1 MSSKSAKPWSIT
13 ARLTLLYIV
22 SASLI
27 LLSIGWYLHQT
38 LADTLA
44 QDNRQFLL
52 KEIQLLRTVLQEQPP
67 NLERLKDE
75 QSEGMDLPVGRYYS
89 RILDENG
96 HSFIETPGMESL
108 PNSTQFPTLANGFMD
123 AGDRATHG
131 AGAENVMVQKIPDGR
146 TLMLMAAWSKTTPQQ
161 TIQIALDISHE
172 AALLAEYRRNLIGAL
187 FFGLLFSTLAAIFV
201 TRRGLNPLADLT
213 RHIESITATQ
223 LNEQLDPATTPRE
236 LSNLASAF
244 NAMLLRL
251 AKSFSQL
258 TQFSADLAHELRTP
272 INNLMGE
279 TEVALSRQRNADEYR
294 EILESNLEEYGRLSR
309 TVETLL
315 FLARAE
321 NTGIPLRTTRLDGRA
336 ELEAIC
342 SYHEALA
349 EEKGI
354 RLVCQGQGFL
364 YADAQLFKRVLS
376 NLLLNALQHTP
387 IGGEICLSL
396 HQANDGPA
404 EVCVQDTGC
413 GIAAKHLPKLF
424 DRFYRVDPS
433 RSEEGTGLGLAIV
446 KSIMDL
452 HGGSVVI
459 NSAPGKGTVVKLHFS
474 AK

>member
-1 MSSKSAKPWSIT
+1 MFSKSAKPWSIT

-22 SASLI
+22 SASVI

-52 KEIQLLRTVLQEQPP
+52 KEIQLLRTVLLEQPP
-67 NLERLKDE
+67 NLERLVDE
-75 QSEGMDLPVGRYYS
+75 QSEGVDLPVGRYYS

-96 HSFIETPGMESL
+96 HSLIETPGMELL
-108 PNSTQFPTLANGFMD
+108 PTAMQFPTLA
-123 AGDRATHG
+123 
-131 AGAENVMVQKIPDGR
+131 ENVLIQKIPDGR

-201 TRRGLNPLADLT
+201 ARRGLSPLADMT
-213 RHIESITATQ
+213 RYIEGITATQ
-223 LNEQLDPATTPRE
+223 LHEQLDPAYWPKE
-236 LSNLASAF
+236 LSTLASAF
-244 NAMLLRL
+244 NGMLLRL
-251 AKSFSQL
+251 SKSFAQL

-279 TEVALSRQRNADEYR
+279 TEVALSKSRNADEYR

-309 TVETLL
+309 IVETLL

-321 NTGIPLRTTRLDGRA
+321 NTEIPLRTARLDGRA
-336 ELEAIC
+336 ELEAVC

-387 IGGEICLSL
+387 TGGEICLSL
-396 HQANDGPA
+396 HQANDGSA

-433 RSEEGTGLGLAIV
+433 RSKEGTGLGLAIV
-446 KSIMDL
+446 KSIMHL
-452 HGGSVVI
+452 HDGSVVF
-459 NSAPGKGTVVKLHFS
+459 NSELGKGTVVKLHFS